1 MSRATSKA
9 LRSAPDPAALFV
21 RVAVG
26 VIFAYHGYQ
35 KLDGGVSNF
44 AGFVESESIPL
55 PEITAWAVTL
65 LELGGG
71 ILLAI
76 GLGTRVWA
84 LLLALQMVGTTLL
97 VKLDVGLIA
106 SPESGGTGAE
116 IDLALLAGCAALV
129 FLGPGRYS
137 VDASVGLEAAPTATG
152 AWRVPSVGA
161 RRGQAA

>member
-1 MSRATSKA
+1 MSRATRQTLK
-9 LRSAPDPAALFV
+9 SAPDPAALLL

-76 GLGTRVWA
+76 GLGTRLWA
-84 LLLALQMVGTTLL
+84 LLLGVQMIGTTLL

-106 SPESGGTGAE
+106 PPETGGIGAE

-137 VDASVGLEAAPTATG
+137 VDAGVGLEPAPTATG
-152 AWRVPSVGA
+152 AWQAAPEGA